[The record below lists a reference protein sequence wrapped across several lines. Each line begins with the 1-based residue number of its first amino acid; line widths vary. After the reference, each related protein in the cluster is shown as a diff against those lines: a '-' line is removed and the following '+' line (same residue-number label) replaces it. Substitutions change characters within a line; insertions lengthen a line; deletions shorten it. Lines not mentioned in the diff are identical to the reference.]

1 MQFVSG
7 NNDNFNDDD
16 DDDDDYDD
24 DEPLTYFTQTLIPIP
39 CVGPVAQWIRRLTTD
54 QEIAG
59 SNPAGI
65 GYSFFLIRG
74 TVVHLHA
81 LPFFIR
87 VSICFCCMV
96 CVFVCVRTC
105 ECVESR

>member
-7 NNDNFNDDD
+7 KYDNFNYDDD
-16 DDDDDYDD
+16 DDDDDDD
-24 DEPLTYFTQTLIPIP
+24 DEPLTYFTQTLILGA

-65 GYSFFLIRG
+65 EYSFPIFFKCI
-74 TVVHLHA
+74 VVHLHA
-81 LPFFIR
+81 LP
-87 VSICFCCMV
+87 
-96 CVFVCVRTC
+96 
-105 ECVESR
+105 